1 MVREQQMGKQRGTR
15 GLTQIGDLVSP
26 KLLNTIKGPSAIKK
40 RLVEA
45 AAAQIERPDDPRKL
59 LYQHTVFCQTA
70 LPYRD
75 AGDDTRIW
83 ERSNGDV
90 HLMVKAG
97 HAMHPEERRLVPI
110 GLPFGP
116 KCRLVLMYI
125 NQLALIQKTPHIE
138 AEDSLTAFVRRV
150 MKLDPMGRNIRMV
163 KEQLARLAC
172 SDITL
177 GTINDDPAGTNA
189 STDQVHIIRHFNVWF
204 PKDERQRVL
213 WPSTI
218 DLSLDYFESLMNH
231 AVPLDEAHIAALS
244 HSGMALDIYS
254 WLAQRLHR
262 IPLNKPAFIS
272 WTALHGQFGQ
282 GYTGDQ
288 AVKKFRSIFRVAL
301 KEVLSVY
308 RTARIDDEELGRP
321 RLYAQGQPLKAV
333 WRNKPATG
341 LRLHNSPPPVPKRL
355 QIICGKP

>member
-1 MVREQQMGKQRGTR
+1 MVSKDKMSRKGFTR
-15 GLTQIGDLVSP
+15 VGDLISP
-26 KLLNTIKGPSAIKK
+26 KLLKAIKGPSAIER
-40 RLVEA
+40 RLLDT
-45 AAAQIERPDDPRKL
+45 AAAQIERPEEPRKL

-75 AGDDTRIW
+75 EGSEVRIW
-83 ERSNGDV
+83 ERSNGDI

-97 HAMHPEERRLVPI
+97 HAMHPEERRLVAI

-125 NQLALIQKTPHIE
+125 NQLALLTKSPHIE

-150 MKLDPMGRNIRMV
+150 MKLDPKGRNIRMV

-172 SDITL
+172 ADMIL
-177 GTINDDPAGTNA
+177 GTVDDNVAGTNA
-189 STDQVHIIRHFNVWF
+189 DTDQVHIIRHFNVWF

-218 DLSLDYFESLMNH
+218 DLSLDYFESLMTH

-244 HSGMALDIYS
+244 HSGLALDIYT

-262 IPLNKPAFIS
+262 IPANKPAFIS
-272 WTALHGQFGQ
+272 WAALHGQFGQ
-282 GYTGDQ
+282 GYTGGQ
-288 AVKKFRSIFRVAL
+288 AVKKFRSVFRVAL

-308 RTARIDDEELGRP
+308 RAARIDDEESGRP
-321 RLYAQGQPLKAV
+321 RLYAQGSSPVKIV
-333 WRNKPATG
+333 WREKPATG
-341 LRLHNSPPPVPKRL
+341 LMLHNSPSPIPRRL
-355 QIICGKP
+355 QILGGNP